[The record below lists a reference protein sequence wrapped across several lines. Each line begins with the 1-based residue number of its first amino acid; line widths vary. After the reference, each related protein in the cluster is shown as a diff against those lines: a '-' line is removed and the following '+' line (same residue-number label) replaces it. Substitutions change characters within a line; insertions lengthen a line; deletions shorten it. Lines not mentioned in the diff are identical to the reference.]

1 MKTLE
6 MSQATGELSSY
17 AGQVRKEPVIV
28 TRRGKPVMAL
38 VSIENADLETVS
50 LSTDPRFIALIE
62 RSRAL
67 YKPGTG
73 IPLEEIRRKY
83 GLEPKSRRKSAR
95 KPGRSRKAAPNPR
108 TDAAS
113 R

>member
-6 MSQATGELSSY
+6 MKEATGELASY
-17 AGQVRKEPVIV
+17 AEQVLSEPVVV
-28 TRRGKPVMAL
+28 TDHGKPVMAL
-38 VSIENADLETVS
+38 MPIENADLETVT

-73 IPLEEIRRKY
+73 IPIEAIRRKY
-83 GLEPKSRRKSAR
+83 GLERKPRAKSALKLARRK
-95 KPGRSRKAAPNPR
+95 RS
-108 TDAAS
+108 S
-113 R
+113 RP